1 MADEHPDTRRLRFVM
16 GSIDG
21 FRNVSKDRYE
31 LAAMIFAA
39 AGGRDKPSESDEL
52 NGFRLLVD
60 MAMNGGGQD
69 GLNG

>member
-21 FRNVSKDRYE
+21 FGNVSKDRYE
-31 LAAMIFAA
+31 LALVFAA
-39 AGGRDKPSESDEL
+39 AGRRDEPSESDEL

-60 MAMNGGGQD
+60 MAMNGGGLD